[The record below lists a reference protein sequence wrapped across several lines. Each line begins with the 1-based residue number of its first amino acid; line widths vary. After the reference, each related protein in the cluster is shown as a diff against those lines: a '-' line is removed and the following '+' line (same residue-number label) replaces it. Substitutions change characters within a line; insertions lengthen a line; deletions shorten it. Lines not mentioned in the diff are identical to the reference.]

1 MTRGAFAFGK
11 GTWEQA
17 LPLQPLN
24 HDLMACSPIS
34 PSSIQMLVFVCVYF
48 ICMDIFIYPSVSLEF
63 PSALL
68 KENTFT
74 CNILDGLFFNILKYK
89 AHQESALIFS
99 QINLCTDYHEVHWCH
114 YHYDNIM
121 TRTSHSQLPSKRNCH
136 LYLRIKCNTH

>member
-1 MTRGAFAFGK
+1 MAK
-11 GTWEQA
+11 A
-17 LPLQPLN
+17 LESRLFLSN
-24 HDLMACSPIS
+24 HLIMISWLFTHIPIIHSDAC
-34 PSSIQMLVFVCVYF
+34 FCVCVFHIY
-48 ICMDIFIYPSVSLEF
+48 MDIFIYPSVSLEF
-63 PSALL
+63 LSALL

-74 CNILDGLFFNILKYK
+74 CNILDSLFFNILKYK
-89 AHQESALIFS
+89 THQESALLFS